1 MLVCVFATV
10 TESRALEIVELCDLR
25 NIRGC
30 LFRLIWQHFARSGRF
45 SLLEKMGGMLANQSG
60 LVANVYER

>member
-1 MLVCVFATV
+1 MKFRAREML
-10 TESRALEIVELCDLR
+10 LLCNLR
-25 NIRGC
+25 STADC
-30 LFRLIWQHFARSGRF
+30 LFRVIWQHFARIGRL